1 MAGFWCLRAL
11 FYGVDPSSF
20 LAVGRNLGRGGP
32 FFAMCV
38 GSWPLFVPCCDTGL
52 WVKRGGDG
60 PGCPVLRQCSR
71 AFGGRGLPTVSRV
84 ATWLVVGLQRGN
96 WGGDLACQV
105 AFWAAWPQFWGLTS
119 WSWLPER
126 VERPMLRQW
135 PRPLLGPG
143 LALVSHLATLVV
155 AGERDGVAGASH
167 VATLA
172 RCFGL
177 KAV

>member
-1 MAGFWCLRAL
+1 MRQSGSWAVGGPWWACMAGFWCLRAL

-60 PGCPVLRQCSR
+60 PGCPVLRHGWWW
-71 AFGGRGLPTVSRV
+71 AFRGGI
-84 ATWLVVGLQRGN
+84 
-96 WGGDLACQV
+96 GGAIWPVRLL
-105 AFWAAWPQFWGLTS
+105 FGAAWPQFWGLTS